1 MSRIPKKRYFLL
13 PLPLLFEGT
22 LLIVIPGPVFTLG
35 PDVVAP
41 PRDAEDAEEAEALP
55 RPPRG

>member
-22 LLIVIPGPVFTLG
+22 LLIVIPGPVFTPC
-35 PDVVAP
+35 PDDVTP
-41 PRDAEDAEEAEALP
+41 PRDAEDADALP